1 MAHDIEKLKK
11 EYAELAKQ
19 LTDPA
24 VLSNPAEL
32 SRIGKRQKELEPIVA
47 ADETVRRL
55 ARERDEWRELADA
68 ESDPAKK
75 KEAEAESKALEEQH
89 AQAFAALSELL
100 VPRDPND
107 QKNAIIE
114 LRAGAGGDEA
124 SLFAGD
130 LYGMYTKFAERHGW
144 TVDLLSSSRSE
155 AGGFKEA
162 VFEVKG
168 DGAFGMFKFE
178 GGTHRVQRVPVTE
191 SGGRIHTSTATV
203 AVLPEAE
210 EVELEIKPD
219 ELRIDVFRSSGP
231 GGQSVNTTDSAVRI
245 THLPSGLVVT
255 CQDEKSQHKNRDRAM
270 TILRARLKA
279 AQEEA
284 AAQERGD
291 ERRAQVGTGDRSEK
305 IRTYNVPQDRITD
318 HRIKLTIPGVSK
330 VLGGE
335 LDPLIE
341 ALTLA
346 EREANTE
353 TGP

>member
-1 MAHDIEKLKK
+1 MAHDIQKLKD
-11 EYAELAKQ
+11 EHAELTGRLA
-19 LTDPA
+19 DPA

-32 SRIGKRQKELEPIVA
+32 SKIGKRQKELEEVLSVA
-47 ADETVRRL
+47 SAIESEEATIATAQELLEGSDDASLKADL
-55 ARERDEWRELADA
+55 D
-68 ESDPAKK
+68 K
-75 KEAEAESKALEEQH
+75 
-89 AQAFAALSELL
+89 AQAELERL
-100 VPRDPND
+100 RVQLDELMIPRDPND
-107 QKNAIIE
+107 DKSAIIE

-130 LYGMYTKFAERHGW
+130 LYGMYSKFAEKHGW
-144 TVDLLSSSRSE
+144 SIDLLSSSRSE

-168 DGAFGMFKFE
+168 AGAFGAFKYE
-178 GGTHRVQRVPVTE
+178 GGTHRVQRIPVTE

-210 EVELEIKPD
+210 EVELDIKPE

-284 AAQERGD
+284 AAKERGD
-291 ERRAQVGTGDRSEK
+291 ARRSQVGTGDRSEK

-318 HRIKLTIPGVSK
+318 HRIKLTVPNVTK

-335 LDPLIE
+335 LDPIIE
-341 ALTLA
+341 ALAAA
-346 EREANTE
+346 EREAAQE
-353 TGP
+353 SAE